1 VGNLIQRNR
10 GKRGAPDVTRN
21 LSTGKVTTTYRDP
34 RKKGS
39 LGLRVTKSHDNKGN
53 VHVTESFNYGG
64 GVTKKSRT
72 KQNKSFSF
80 GSRTTSGRTRKSGGS
95 SVQLPAD
102 AQAAL
107 ILLGGGLVLIGWA
120 IYFAITYWYISI
132 PATVAIWYYF
142 FYESDEDRIARE
154 AAELEE
160 LRQVEIARKAK
171 EDELNESLKGLGMR
185 VEVNSDGTWKVK

>member
-1 VGNLIQRNR
+1 MGNLIQRNR

-95 SVQLPAD
+95 SVQLPVD
-102 AQAAL
+102 TQAAL

-120 IYFAITYWYISI
+120 IYFAITYWYVSI
-132 PATVAIWYYF
+132 PLAAVGYHYYKKWKAGQPT
-142 FYESDEDRIARE
+142 DE
-154 AAELEE
+154 ELEE
-160 LRQVEIARKAK
+160 MWRQEQETERQAK
-171 EDELNESLKGLGMR
+171 EDFDRMYKEAMDLLDSKR
-185 VEVNSDGTWKVK
+185 KK

>member
-1 VGNLIQRNR
+1 MGNLIQRNR

-80 GSRTTSGRTRKSGGS
+80 GARTTSGRTRRSRGS
-95 SVQLPAD
+95 NVQLPAD
-102 AQAAL
+102 AQFAL
-107 ILLGGGLVLIGWA
+107 LLLVGGLALIGWA
-120 IYFAITYWYISI
+120 IYFAITYWYVSI
-132 PATVAIWYYF
+132 PLAAVGYH
-142 FYESDEDRIARE
+142 FYKKWKAGQPTDE
-154 AAELEE
+154 ELEE
-160 LRQVEIARKAK
+160 MWRQEQEAERQAK
-171 EDELNESLKGLGMR
+171 EDFDRKIKETLDLLDSKR
-185 VEVNSDGTWKVK
+185 KK

>member
-1 VGNLIQRNR
+1 MGNLIQRNR

-21 LSTGKVTTTYRDP
+21 LSGGNNTGKVTTTYRDP

-80 GSRTTSGRTRKSGGS
+80 GSRTTSGRTRKSAGS
-95 SVQLPAD
+95 SVQLPVD
-102 AQAAL
+102 TQAAL

-120 IYFAITYWYISI
+120 IYFAITYWYVSI
-132 PATVAIWYYF
+132 PLAAVGYHYYKKWKAGQPT
-142 FYESDEDRIARE
+142 DE
-154 AAELEE
+154 ELEE
-160 LRQVEIARKAK
+160 MWRQEQETERQAK
-171 EDELNESLKGLGMR
+171 EDFDRMYKEAMDLLDSKR
-185 VEVNSDGTWKVK
+185 KK

>member
-1 VGNLIQRNR
+1 MGNLIQRNR

-72 KQNKSFSF
+72 KQNKGFSF
-80 GSRTTSGRTRKSGGS
+80 GARTTSGKTRKKGTN
-95 SVQLPAD
+95 VQLPAD
-102 AQAAL
+102 AQLAL
-107 ILLGGGLVLIGWA
+107 LMLGGGLALIGWA
-120 IYFAITYWYISI
+120 IYFAITYWYVSI
-132 PATVAIWYYF
+132 PAASAIWYYF
-142 FYESDEDRIARE
+142 FYESDEDRNARE

-171 EDELNESLKGLGMR
+171 EDEMNETLNDLGMR
-185 VEVNSDGTWKVK
+185 VEVNSDGTWKVIG